1 MCEYRDGAKMRGI
14 LSLLLTCVTFPL
26 FGCASTQLNYNTL
39 DLASTVD
46 SLVTS
51 QVLTNLAKFVESP
64 TAIPSQVA
72 ITSGTVTTNNTINP
86 SISDPI
92 NAGSTATTTLATSTS
107 NTLTKTFTGNRT
119 NAGLSLAG
127 TDQWTQTWGV
137 SPLTDPDQL
146 RRLRVL
152 YQFGAGYLTREELLC
167 NYPLIQK
174 KDNSSQTG
182 STAPVSVTYPTTD
195 GKTATVQVGAPP
207 AEKKDKT
214 IYKLICKGHELE
226 FEPDPAFLN
235 PPSCVICADPSRAYS
250 TNMDECDK
258 KYPRDANSHVV
269 CLHLNHRLQ
278 NGWLKVAEA
287 PFGAPAGAISLG
299 LYRGKTLYVTSV
311 DDLEQFY
318 EFSLF
323 VLEATTQSA
332 TSATGQSAGKGTA
345 TKTAPL
351 LLAPAP
357 MLE

>member
-1 MCEYRDGAKMRGI
+1 MRGI
-14 LSLLLTCVTFPL
+14 LLLPLACVILSLI
-26 FGCASTQLNYNTL
+26 GCASTQLNYNTL

-51 QVLTNLAKFVESP
+51 QVLANLAKFVESP

-86 SISDPI
+86 SITDPI
-92 NAGSTATTTLATSTS
+92 NAASTATTTLATTIAASPS
-107 NTLTKTFTGNRT
+107 NALTKTFTGNRT
-119 NAGLSLAG
+119 NAGVSLTAS
-127 TDQWTQTWGV
+127 DQWTQTWGV

-167 NYPLIQK
+167 NYPVIQK
-174 KDNSSQTG
+174 KDSSSQTG
-182 STAPVSVTYPTTD
+182 SSAPVSVTYPTTD

-207 AEKKDKT
+207 TEKKDRT
-214 IYKLICKGHELE
+214 IYKLVCKGRELE

-235 PPSCVICADPSRAYS
+235 PPSCVICADSSRAYS
-250 TNMDECDK
+250 SSMDDCDK
-258 KYPRDANSHVV
+258 RYSRNASSHVV
-269 CLHLNHRLQ
+269 CLHLNYRLQ
-278 NGWLKVAEA
+278 NGWLKVTEG
-287 PFGAPAGAISLG
+287 PFGTPAGAISLG

-345 TKTAPL
+345 TKTPAL

-357 MLE
+357 VLQ